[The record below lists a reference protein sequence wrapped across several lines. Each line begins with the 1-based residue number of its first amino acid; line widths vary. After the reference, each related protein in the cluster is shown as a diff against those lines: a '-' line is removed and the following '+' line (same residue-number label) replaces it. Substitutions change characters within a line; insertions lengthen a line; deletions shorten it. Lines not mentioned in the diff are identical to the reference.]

1 MFVKIT
7 NGQVDQA
14 NYTIGNLRRDNPNV
28 SFPKNISD
36 ELLAEYGVYR
46 VVETAAPT
54 YNART
59 QRLVTQSP
67 TLIEGVW
74 TVSRIAV
81 DKDQAQITAETAQV
95 TANVREDRNR
105 RLTAS
110 DWTQVAD
117 APVDKAAWAA
127 YRQGLRD
134 VPSQAGFPWDVTWPV
149 EP

>member
-1 MFVKIT
+1 MFVKTT

-14 NYTIGNLRRDNPNV
+14 NYTIGDLRRDNPNV

-36 ELLAEYGVYR
+36 ELLAEYGVHR
-46 VVETAAPT
+46 VVEIPAPE
-54 YNART
+54 YNTRT
-59 QRLVTQSP
+59 QRLVTQP
-67 TLIEGVW
+67 PALIDGVW

-81 DKDQAQITAETAQV
+81 DKDPAQITAETSQV
-95 TANVREDRNR
+95 TANVRNERNR

-110 DWTQVAD
+110 DWTQVED